1 MPIINGQK
9 MACEPCIRGH
19 RSTKCAHLG
28 DRMLLPVRK
37 PGRPLSTC
45 PHPPGKPCQCRNV
58 TAALPKGGSCRC
70 GGSPPSKTNGTPA
83 IVKAE
88 PSDNP
93 PLSPTKQA
101 SFRIQ
106 KPTAKPNRKQ
116 STDASASALQR
127 MNANSLNLIGASSVL
142 PASPANVIASS
153 ADYTNYIPPLQ
164 NGSHQYPSYP
174 QIASRLDRQLDSS
187 LLALNNGLSNI
198 SPTQPSRNGIP
209 DRSNNST
216 VSSETMTSGASS
228 SPYHTP
234 ISSTEDSSQEKPLGQ
249 PGSCCSQ
256 RVQQPPQIQT
266 HIQFQSQLH
275 AGPQQSSNMM
285 GYIPQIPTGNGSM
298 TAHFPPQVSAEQ
310 QIYPMNHFQQPAL
323 YSDQAPFGTYHFPLQ
338 QSQWEQL
345 VANLLPQVEPNG
357 GASGSYTS
365 HVCHCGPECD
375 CLGCP
380 AHPYNQA
387 TCQYI
392 RDVMAFQEEP
402 VDGNIDTGNS
412 IPDPPLAV
420 GEASPPPPPTHSP
433 VDTESPGANDLNLS
447 PSEFLFV
454 DYGHGMC
461 GCGDDC
467 ACVNCMIHRDPLD
480 AKIHGGSQD
489 KTPN

>member
-45 PHPPGKPCQCRNV
+45 PHPPGKSCQCRNV

-88 PSDNP
+88 PPDNA

-106 KPTAKPNRKQ
+106 KSTAKPNRKQ
-116 STDASASALQR
+116 SADASASALQR
-127 MNANSLNLIGASSVL
+127 MNANSLNLIGTSSIL
-142 PASPANVIASS
+142 PTSS
-153 ADYTNYIPPLQ
+153 ANIISSSDYTNYIPPLQ
-164 NGSHQYPSYP
+164 NRNHQYPPYP
-174 QIASRLDRQLDSS
+174 QIASRLDRPLDSS
-187 LLALNNGLSNI
+187 LLTLSNGLSNI
-198 SPTQPSRNGIP
+198 SSPQCSINGVP
-209 DRSNNST
+209 DHSNNST
-216 VSSETMTSGASS
+216 VSSETMASGTSG

-234 ISSTEDSSQEKPLGQ
+234 TSSTGDSSQELSSDQ
-249 PGSCCSQ
+249 PGSCCSR
-256 RVQQPPQIQT
+256 RVQQSQPVQT
-266 HIQFQSQLH
+266 QIQFQNQAQ
-275 AGPQQSSNMM
+275 AGSQQSSGMM
-285 GYIPQIPTGNGSM
+285 GYISQVPTADGSM
-298 TAHFPPQVSAEQ
+298 TAQFPPQVSAEQ
-310 QIYPMNHFQQPAL
+310 QVYPMNHFHQPAL
-323 YSDQAPFGTYHFPLQ
+323 YAEQASFGTYHFPLQ

-345 VANLLPQVEPNG
+345 VANLLPQIDPNG
-357 GASGSYTS
+357 GVQGSYTS

-392 RDVMAFQEEP
+392 RDIMAFQEEP
-402 VDGNIDTGNS
+402 INGKVDMNSSS

-420 GEASPPPPPTHSP
+420 SDASPPPIHSP
-433 VDTESPGANDLNLS
+433 ADTESPGANDLNLS

-480 AKIHGGSQD
+480 AKMHGGTQD
-489 KTPN
+489 KASN

>member
-45 PHPPGKPCQCRNV
+45 PHPPGKSCQCRNV

-70 GGSPPSKTNGTPA
+70 GGSPPTKTNGTPA

-106 KPTAKPNRKQ
+106 KTIAKPNRKQ

-127 MNANSLNLIGASSVL
+127 MNANSLNLIGAGNVL

-153 ADYTNYIPPLQ
+153 ADYTNYIPSLQ
-164 NGSHQYPSYP
+164 NGNHQYPPYP
-174 QIASRLDRQLDSS
+174 QIASCLDRPLDSS
-187 LLALNNGLSNI
+187 LLALNNGLSDLSSI
-198 SPTQPSRNGIP
+198 QSSRNGIQ

-216 VSSETMTSGASS
+216 VSSETMTSGASN

-234 ISSTEDSSQEKPLGQ
+234 TSSTGDLSQEPPLEQ

-256 RVQQPPQIQT
+256 RVQHPPPIQT
-266 HIQFQSQLH
+266 HVQFQSHLQS
-275 AGPQQSSNMM
+275 GSQQSPNMM
-285 GYIPQIPTGNGSM
+285 GYMPQIHTGNGSM
-298 TAHFPPQVSAEQ
+298 TAQFQSHVPSEQ
-310 QIYPMNHFQQPAL
+310 QAYSMSHFQQPAL
-323 YSDQAPFGTYHFPLQ
+323 YSEQAPFGTYHFPLQ

-345 VANLLPQVEPNG
+345 VANLLPQVEPSG
-357 GASGSYTS
+357 GVPGSYTS
-365 HVCHCGPECD
+365 HVCNCGPECD

-392 RDVMAFQEEP
+392 RDIMAFQEEP
-402 VDGNIDTGNS
+402 INGKIDINNA

-420 GEASPPPPPTHSP
+420 GEASPPPTHSP
-433 VDTESPGANDLNLS
+433 ADTESPGANDLNLS

-454 DYGHGMC
+454 DYGQGMC

-480 AKIHGGSQD
+480 AKIHGGHQE
-489 KTPN
+489 KTSN